1 MAVNS
6 IAQRAAPGRLGP
18 RLAILPLLLAT
29 GCLAACDDNRQAEAK
44 RAEPY
49 EIPAELC
56 LGALADR
63 GVSFEPLAS
72 AGDGGLCTIET
83 PVTIPAMTAALNQP
97 ATLGCPLAVRFDEFE
112 QEILQPLAIR
122 YFGQPVKR
130 IHHYGAYACRNQR
143 GGNSNSNRLS
153 QHAVGRAIDVSAFE
167 LIDGQIIRVAQ
178 DWHGVGRRSRFL
190 RNVAR
195 EACDLFH
202 VVLTPS
208 HDRAHQDHLH
218 FDTGPW
224 RLCRT

>member
-6 IAQRAAPGRLGP
+6 NAQRAAPGRLRP
-18 RLAILPLLLAT
+18 RLLILPLLLAA
-29 GCLAACDDNRQAEAK
+29 GCLAACDDGRQTQAK

-49 EIPAELC
+49 DIPAELC
-56 LGALADR
+56 LGALSDR

-72 AGDGGLCTIET
+72 VGDGGACTIET
-83 PVTIPAMTAALNQP
+83 PVTITAMTAALNQP

-143 GGNSNSNRLS
+143 GGNSDRLS
-153 QHAVGRAIDVSAFE
+153 QHALGRAIDLSAFE
-167 LIDGQIIRVAQ
+167 LIDGRMIRVSE